1 MNAAIASHL
10 SSELLLILPM
20 WSQVSVEKAEDGDLI
35 LVARIPARTDLGGLE
50 LVPAFRLVQKG
61 GSATVSFEGGPWRSA
76 MNGVFMPQRVL
87 MEDLKAKLEKFW
99 FGATS
104 MLFFALEG

>member
-1 MNAAIASHL
+1 MNATIASHL

-50 LVPAFRLVQKG
+50 LVPAFRLAMVN
-61 GSATVSFEGGPWRSA
+61 GSDWVHFVGGPWRAA
-76 MNGVFMPQRVL
+76 MDERFISQRVQ

-99 FGATS
+99 YGAS
-104 MLFFALEG
+104 SLMFFALEG

>member
-1 MNAAIASHL
+1 
-10 SSELLLILPM
+10 M

-50 LVPAFRLVQKG
+50 LVPAFRLAMVNG
-61 GSATVSFEGGPWRSA
+61 YRSDAVNFVGGPWRAA
-76 MNGVFMPQRVL
+76 MDERFISHRVQ

-99 FGATS
+99 HGAS
-104 MLFFALEG
+104 SLLFYAREG